1 MEESDICPPW
11 ALTPPP
17 PPPYQGAQI
26 LANFFLK
33 LHLTMMYH
41 CAKYEVK
48 VHDGVGQQ
56 DSRYPL
62 ANTCQLAYLR
72 MCFCAGMLCMHTYV
86 AYVRGRPEDH
96 IINQAANV
104 YIPSAE
110 HVTTNCVTTQ
120 PATLSSG
127 HCSAW

>member
-11 ALTPPP
+11 ALTPPPP

-62 ANTCQLAYLR
+62 PPPLNAAC
-72 MCFCAGMLCMHTYV
+72 V
-86 AYVRGRPEDH
+86 
-96 IINQAANV
+96 QAA
-104 YIPSAE
+104 AAGGMQDTTTE
-110 HVTTNCVTTQ
+110 HASERDCYAGVPLMQVRQ
-120 PATLSSG
+120 
-127 HCSAW
+127 

>member
-1 MEESDICPPW
+1 VTSAPPGPCPP
-11 ALTPPP
+11 LP

-41 CAKYEVK
+41 CAKFEVK

-62 ANTCQLAYLR
+62 AAIRSTRLVGSVMTVSLQDGRLCQR
-72 MCFCAGMLCMHTYV
+72 
-86 AYVRGRPEDH
+86 
-96 IINQAANV
+96 
-104 YIPSAE
+104 
-110 HVTTNCVTTQ
+110 
-120 PATLSSG
+120 
-127 HCSAW
+127 

>member
-26 LANFFLK
+26 LANVFLK

-62 ANTCQLAYLR
+62 SPTLPHHQLPAS
-72 MCFCAGMLCMHTYV
+72 GMQHS
-86 AYVRGRPEDH
+86 R
-96 IINQAANV
+96 
-104 YIPSAE
+104 
-110 HVTTNCVTTQ
+110 VTN
-120 PATLSSG
+120 S
-127 HCSAW
+127 